1 VAEEFKQFCLQTNMK
16 RDPYKNQ
23 ERYISWKKK
32 VEEKGI
38 PEISKV
44 NSDLI
49 LAYIRDM
56 EVGRNITLG
65 TKKEPRGFNRLI
77 SVRTRLVYLFKK
89 FKEIYEIDNI
99 TQIKEEQL
107 HSFFTDMRNGV
118 IKRED
123 GENYKSFVDFIF

>member
-1 VAEEFKQFCLQTNMK
+1 MAEEFKQFCLQTNMK

-23 ERYISWKKK
+23 ERFISWKKK

-38 PEISKV
+38 SEISKV

-49 LAYIRDM
+49 LAYIRNV

-77 SVRTRLVYLFKK
+77 SVRTRFIYLMKK
-89 FKEIYEIDNI
+89 C
-99 TQIKEEQL
+99 
-107 HSFFTDMRNGV
+107 S
-118 IKRED
+118 
-123 GENYKSFVDFIF
+123 